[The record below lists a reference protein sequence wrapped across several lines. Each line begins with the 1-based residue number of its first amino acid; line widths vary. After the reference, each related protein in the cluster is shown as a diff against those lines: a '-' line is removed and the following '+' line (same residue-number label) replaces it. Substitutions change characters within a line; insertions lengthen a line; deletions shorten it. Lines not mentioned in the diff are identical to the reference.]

1 LPGGGG
7 DDPQTCAELTG
18 GTHTMSDTG
27 ASKKEQCF
35 ATCPRKQVENGV
47 GIATNETVFWPE
59 QCDYDYQDPDGN
71 PCEVINGVCVVTEC
85 RTGFEMK
92 EDRCV
97 ACNRE
102 NALTYNNT
110 GVCAVETCAS
120 GFHPNGSRCDA
131 NVVECS
137 APNAIAAEQVWN
149 SKTKSYSICTI
160 TECAEEY
167 HLMSNAC
174 VADIQDCVVENG
186 IGIKEWN
193 HTTKSWGT
201 CQATV
206 CDPGYS
212 NDKFETNEHT
222 KQCGQCK
229 NKFSLL
235 GEVAVSSY
243 ANGCEIA
250 SCMYQGEKYILENN
264 ECIPI
269 CSEEGHS
276 DETGY
281 MYWDNNSKK
290 CIRECNDGYMSW

>member
-1 LPGGGG
+1 
-7 DDPQTCAELTG
+7 
-18 GTHTMSDTG
+18 
-27 ASKKEQCF
+27 
-35 ATCPRKQVENGV
+35 
-47 GIATNETVFWPE
+47 
-59 QCDYDYQDPDGN
+59 
-71 PCEVINGVCVVTEC
+71 
-85 RTGFEMK
+85 
-92 EDRCV
+92 
-97 ACNRE
+97 
-102 NALTYNNT
+102 
-110 GVCAVETCAS
+110 
-120 GFHPNGSRCDA
+120 
-131 NVVECS
+131 VECS
-137 APNAIAAEQVWN
+137 APNAVAAQQVWN
-149 SKTKSYSICTI
+149 KNTKSYGICTI

>member
-1 LPGGGG
+1 
-7 DDPQTCAELTG
+7 
-18 GTHTMSDTG
+18 MSAKG
-27 ASKKEQCF
+27 ASKAEQCY
-35 ATCPRKQVENGV
+35 ANCPRTEVENGIGV
-47 GIATNETVFWPE
+47 ATKDTVFWPE
-59 QCDYDYQDPDGN
+59 QCDYTWTDPDGN
-71 PCEVINGVCVVTEC
+71 PCQVVNGVCVVSEC
-85 RTGFEMK
+85 RTGFQMK
-92 EDRCV
+92 NGHCE
-97 ACNRE
+97 ACDVE

-110 GVCAVETCAS
+110 GVCTVDTCAS